1 MHEVIKQ
8 MEKKRDRCSLG
19 PVIGARSTM
28 IDTLVTLV
36 VPAAIMDFIIRSE
49 AWYQTSKYTIE
60 LHDF

>member
-8 MEKKRDRCSLG
+8 MKKKRDRCSLG

-49 AWYQTSKYTIE
+49 AW
-60 LHDF
+60 